1 MCGPGA
7 TGWASLLC
15 PGCST
20 ARRWPGSGCLR
31 GRNLERSRERWWFF
45 KAAGPVGP
53 RVRRETVRSGILP
66 QPLPKPAVGGLALRV
81 LREESLRVMA
91 EPCAKLRS
99 NPCCMCLVVS
109 AIRPPR
115 DSPGFRTCP
124 GSLPKASPGRG
135 LRSCVRPEL
144 RPPVPGTGSCR
155 ARGRHRPWPVA
166 PCGCPVPRCGRPAS

>member
-53 RVRRETVRSGILP
+53 RVRREMVRSGILP
-66 QPLPKPAVGGLALRV
+66 QPLPKPAVGG
-81 LREESLRVMA
+81 
-91 EPCAKLRS
+91 
-99 NPCCMCLVVS
+99 
-109 AIRPPR
+109 AIRP
-115 DSPGFRTCP
+115 
-124 GSLPKASPGRG
+124 
-135 LRSCVRPEL
+135 
-144 RPPVPGTGSCR
+144 
-155 ARGRHRPWPVA
+155 W
-166 PCGCPVPRCGRPAS
+166 RCGSSGRRACVSWRSRVPSCAPTHVACAWWSVLSDHPETARVSARVQVRCPKLPPDEDCARASGRNFVLQCLVLAHVERVVGTAHGQ